1 MPVPEEIDVHIC
13 ARGVFFLLISP
24 GPGVLTTAGVG
35 SGFGYRPGLRFVAGL
50 FIGTNLVAFAV
61 ISGLAAVALS
71 VPEVRVALVWASAAF
86 FVWLAARIAL
96 SGARIGFIESASAP
110 GFIGG
115 LLLQFINPKAY
126 AVNNLLFSGYAFWPE
141 SLAVEVV
148 IKLLILNAIWIPVH
162 LAWLGAGVALK
173 RLDLSPGA
181 QRAIN
186 LAMAFSLLAVV
197 ALAALSER

>member
-1 MPVPEEIDVHIC
+1 MSTF
-13 ARGVFFLLISP
+13 ALAVFFLLISP